1 MAEDSLFD
9 VLDVPLD
16 TFREAVSGDP
26 KKFGV
31 PEFERTIPIQIPRS
45 RGSAGTLRPTV
56 TEEDA
61 EAAAAMAFDPLNFIP
76 VAGISKFIKGGK
88 EILEQALPESGRGM
102 FTAALSN
109 YIPNWYGPI
118 DKTITVFDE
127 MVAKAGEALGR
138 GPQTAAEAVG
148 ARKKSTGFAGWSMDA
163 MKNIA
168 DMIVSPEKRALYR
181 EQGIAGQGIVAREL
195 AEGEMRKAFAQ
206 VQYMSHIGKQAGG
219 VGDVAPAVDDVMR
232 ASGVSDYMAYYPGS
246 YRDSV
251 RAKNLQGT
259 VDGRKIRMTDQELN
273 IIEDHIGSVWKSP
286 EGGVKTAFN
295 ESNQKPLLFMKTPDN
310 INTGMHFQDA
320 MKSGG
325 YVSSMFQVLKKADGT
340 LTTEELYKKLQKLED
355 GARWKFHPKSA
366 TLEDVA
372 ENGIWV
378 TGSFTGSAITEG
390 GVNFITKLYPSGK
403 YMTVVSDEHNF
414 FETLLDK
421 VASKASGGR
430 ATGTQILD
438 SRLLAAT
445 PPMTGNVY
453 RHRKQLG
460 KDAPLYEKAKGRGER
475 PLNKELL
482 EEITTAKASPELV
495 AAEAKRQRGAELMTA
510 GSLIETG
517 QATNEEE

>member
-1 MAEDSLFD
+1 MAEESLFD
-9 VLDVPLD
+9 ILNVPLE
-16 TFREAVSGDP
+16 TLRETVSGDP
-26 KKFGV
+26 EKFGI
-31 PEFERTIPIQIPRS
+31 PEFEQTIPIQIPRS
-45 RGSAGTLRPTV
+45 RGRAGTLRPTV

-61 EAAAAMAFDPLNFIP
+61 ETAASMVFDPLNFIP

-88 EILEQALPESGRGM
+88 EILEQALPESGMGM

-118 DKTITVFDE
+118 DKTITTFDE

-138 GPQTAAEAVG
+138 GPKTPEEAVG
-148 ARKKSTGFAGWSMDA
+148 FRKKTTGFAGWSMDA
-163 MKNIA
+163 LRNIV
-168 DMIVSPEKRALYR
+168 DMAVSPEKRALYR
-181 EQGIAGQGIVAREL
+181 EQGIAGQGIIAREL

-206 VQYMSHIGKQAGG
+206 VQYMSHIGQQAGR
-219 VGDVAPAVDDVMR
+219 VGDVAPAVEDVMR
-232 ASGVSDYMAYYPGS
+232 ASGVSDYMAYYPGAYS
-246 YRDSV
+246 DTV
-251 RAKNLQGT
+251 RTQNLQGT
-259 VDGRKIRMTDQELN
+259 VDGRKIRMTDQELS

-286 EGGVKTAFN
+286 ESGVKTAFN
-295 ESNQKPLLFMKTPDN
+295 ESSQKPLLFMKTPDN

-325 YVSSMFQVLKKADGT
+325 YVSSMFQVLKKAEGT
-340 LTTEELYKKLQKLED
+340 LTTEELYKQLQKLED

-366 TLEDVA
+366 TLEDVK

-421 VASKASGGR
+421 IANKLSGGR
-430 ATGTQILD
+430 ASGGQLLE

-460 KDAPLYEKAKGRGER
+460 KEAPLYEKARGRGER
-475 PLNKELL
+475 ALNKELL
-482 EEITTAKASPELV
+482 EEIVTAEASPELV
-495 AAEAKRQRGAELMTA
+495 AAEATRQRGAELMTA
-510 GSLIETG
+510 GALIETG
-517 QATNEEE
+517 QATDEKE

>member
-1 MAEDSLFD
+1 MAEKSLFD
-9 VLDVPLD
+9 ALNVPLE
-16 TFREAVSGDP
+16 TLRETVSGDP
-26 KKFGV
+26 SKFGI

-45 RGSAGTLRPTV
+45 RGRTGTLRPTV
-56 TEEDA
+56 TEKDA
-61 EAAAAMAFDPLNFIP
+61 ESAASFVFDPLNFIP
-76 VAGISKFIKGGK
+76 VAGMSKFFKGGK
-88 EILEQALPESGRGM
+88 EILEQVLPESGRGM

-109 YIPNWYGPI
+109 YIPNWYGPV
-118 DKTITVFDE
+118 DKTVTAIDE
-127 MVAKAGEALGR
+127 AVAKVGQALGR
-138 GPQTAAEAVG
+138 GPQTVEEAVG
-148 ARKKSTGFAGWSMDA
+148 LRKKSSGFAGWSMDA

-168 DMIVSPEKRALYR
+168 DMLVSPEKRALYR

-206 VQYMSHIGKQAGG
+206 VQYMSHIGKQAGR
-219 VGDVAPAVDDVMR
+219 VGDVAPAIDDVMK
-232 ASGVSDYMAYYPGS
+232 ASGVSDYMAYYPGA
-246 YRDSV
+246 YRDAV
-251 RAKNLQGT
+251 RSENLQGT
-259 VDGRKIRMTDQELN
+259 VGGRKIRMTDQELN
-273 IIEDHIGSVWKSP
+273 IIEDHIGSIWKSP
-286 EGGVKTAFN
+286 EGGVQKSFN
-295 ESNQKPLLFMKTPDN
+295 ESNQKPILFMKTPDN

-325 YVSSMFQVLKKADGT
+325 YVSSMYQVLKKAEGT
-340 LTTEELYKKLQKLED
+340 LTTEELYKQLKKLE
-355 GARWKFHPKSA
+355 GSAKWKFHPKSA
-366 TLEDVA
+366 TLEDVS

-430 ATGTQILD
+430 ATGTQILE

-475 PLNKELL
+475 ALNKELL
-482 EEITTAKASPELV
+482 EEITSATASSELV
-495 AAEAKRQRGAELMTA
+495 AAEAKRQRGAELITA
-510 GSLIETG
+510 GALIETG
-517 QATNEEE
+517 QETNEK

>member
-9 VLDVPLD
+9 VLDVPLE
-16 TFREAVSGDP
+16 TLRETVSGDP
-26 KKFGV
+26 SKFGV
-31 PEFERTIPIQIPRS
+31 PEFERTIPLQIPRS
-45 RGSAGTLRPTV
+45 RGRAGTLRPTI

-61 EAAAAMAFDPLNFIP
+61 EAAASLAFDPLNFIP
-76 VAGISKFIKGGK
+76 FAGISKFFKGGK
-88 EILEQALPESGRGM
+88 EILEQSIPESAKGM

-109 YIPNWYGPI
+109 YIPNWYGPM
-118 DKTITVFDE
+118 DKTVTVFDE
-127 MVAKAGEALGR
+127 MVAKAGQAVGR
-138 GPQTAAEAVG
+138 GPSTPEEAVA
-148 ARKKSTGFAGWSMDA
+148 ARKKTTGFMGWSMDA

-168 DMIVSPEKRALYR
+168 DMVVSPEKRALYR

-195 AEGEMRKAFAQ
+195 AEGELRKAFAQ
-206 VQYMSHIGKQAGG
+206 VQYMSHIGKQSGR

-232 ASGVSDYMAYYPGS
+232 ASGVSDYMAYYPGA
-246 YRDSV
+246 YRDTV
-251 RAKNLQGT
+251 RAENLQGT
-259 VDGRKIRMTDQELN
+259 VGGRKIRMTDQELN

-286 EGGVKTAFN
+286 EGGVRKSFN
-295 ESNQKPLLFMKTPDN
+295 ESNQKPLLFIKTPDN

-325 YVSSMFQVLKKADGT
+325 YVSSMYQVLKNADGT
-340 LTTEELYKKLQKLED
+340 LTTEELYNQLKKLEKN
-355 GARWKFHPKSA
+355 AKWKFHPKSQ
-366 TLEDVA
+366 TVEDVA

-414 FETLLDK
+414 FESLLDK
-421 VASKASGGR
+421 AAGKASKGKVK
-430 ATGTQILD
+430 GTQLLE

-460 KDAPLYEKAKGRGER
+460 KEVPLYEKAKGRGDR
-475 PLNKELL
+475 PLNKQLL
-482 EEITTAKASPELV
+482 EEIATAKASPKLV
-495 AAEAKRQRGAELMTA
+495 AAEAKRQRGAELITA
-510 GSLIETG
+510 GALIETG
-517 QATNEEE
+517 QMNNEE